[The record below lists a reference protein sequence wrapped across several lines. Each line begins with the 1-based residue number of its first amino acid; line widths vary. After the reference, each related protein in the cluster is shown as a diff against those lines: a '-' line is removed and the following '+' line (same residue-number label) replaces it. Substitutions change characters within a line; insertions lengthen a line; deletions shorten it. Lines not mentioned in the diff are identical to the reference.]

1 MPMPGPAELII
12 ILVIVVLIFGASR
25 IGDIGGA
32 LGRGI
37 REFRENTS
45 DMDKDK
51 DKKLDA
57 GKTED
62 YGAPTTTA
70 STRSDEPVRTTSSQ
84 QVRAD
89 EV

>member
-1 MPMPGPAELII
+1 MPSLGPTELII

-37 REFRENTS
+37 KEFKENTQ
-45 DMDKDK
+45 D
-51 DKKLDA
+51 DKKLDT
-57 GKTED
+57 GKADD
-62 YGAPTTTA
+62 YVTPTTTTTV
-70 STRSDEPVRTTSSQ
+70 TRHEEPVRTSSSQ

>member
-1 MPMPGPAELII
+1 MPSLGPTELII

-37 REFRENTS
+37 KEFKENTQ
-45 DMDKDK
+45 D

-57 GKTED
+57 GKADD
-62 YGAPTTTA
+62 YVTPTSTTTV
-70 STRSDEPVRTTSSQ
+70 TRREEPVRTSSSQ

>member
-1 MPMPGPAELII
+1 MPSLGPTELII

-37 REFRENTS
+37 KEFKENTQ
-45 DMDKDK
+45 DDKT
-51 DKKLDA
+51 LDA
-57 GKTED
+57 GKADD
-62 YGAPTTTA
+62 YGSPTSTTTTV
-70 STRSDEPVRTTSSQ
+70 TRTDEPVRTGSSSQ

>member
-1 MPMPGPAELII
+1 MPSLGPTELII

-37 REFRENTS
+37 REFKENTNS
-45 DMDKDK
+45 PDKLEEG
-51 DKKLDA
+51 DKKDDLVA
-57 GKTED
+57 SS
-62 YGAPTTTA
+62 TTT
-70 STRSDEPVRTTSSQ
+70 RRDEPVRTTTTQGSQ

-89 EV
+89 EI